1 MVARFATDL
10 ARRLLTWALAS
21 VLVGV
26 VLLVTGDDF
35 WRGFGLQAALWGL
48 IDALIALVALRS
60 ARGDSAPGEVDQATR
75 IRRILW
81 LNAGLDLAYI
91 AIGAGL
97 VAIARD
103 ANPFLAGNGWGIAV
117 QGGFLL
123 VFDVVH
129 AMRVPTP
136 GPAAR
141 A

>member
-1 MVARFATDL
+1 MIARLVTDL

-21 VLVGV
+21 VLIGV
-26 VLLVTGDDF
+26 VLLVAGDDF

-60 ARGDSAPGEVDQATR
+60 ARRDGTAGEDARATR

-97 VAIARD
+97 VAIAGD

-129 AMRVPTP
+129 AMRVPMP
-136 GPAAR
+136 GAASR